1 MKNFVTRSITA
12 VVGVILLYFII
23 KNSGIYLSTAILFLS
38 IVGIYEI
45 KNCFKNINI
54 NINAYLLYIFT
65 VFLFLIRS
73 VPKFEVMASFEYVF
87 ILIIMLISFV
97 LDLDINRNIDDSVY
111 TVFSYIYIPVIFD
124 LLYKMNNIYLV
135 LVFIMAFATDTFAY
149 LVGITMGRHKLIP
162 SISPK
167 KSVEGAIG
175 GVVGAVILGS
185 TWLNYNDF
193 KLDVLTVIFLIF
205 TSISSQLGDL
215 IASKIKRVAGI
226 KDYGNIFPGHGGV
239 LDRFDSI
246 LDVTVIIFLF
256 SKVMEV
262 LWLLL

>member
-23 KNSGIYLSTAILFLS
+23 KNSGIYLSTAILFMS

-97 LDLDINRNIDDSVY
+97 LDLDINRNMDDSVY

-149 LVGITMGRHKLIP
+149 IVGITMGRHKLIP

-175 GVVGAVILGS
+175 GVVGAVILGC

-193 KLDVLTVIFLIF
+193 KLDILTVIFLIF

-262 LWLLL
+262 LWLL

>member
-97 LDLDINRNIDDSVY
+97 LDLDINRNMDDSVY

-175 GVVGAVILGS
+175 GVVGAVILGC

-193 KLDVLTVIFLIF
+193 KLDILTVIFLIF

-215 IASKIKRVAGI
+215 IASKIKRVAEI

-262 LWLLL
+262 LWLL

>member
-45 KNCFKNINI
+45 KNCFKKINI

-175 GVVGAVILGS
+175 GVVGAVILGC

-262 LWLLL
+262 LWLL

>member
-23 KNSGIYLSTAILFLS
+23 KNSGIYLSTAILFMS

-73 VPKFEVMASFEYVF
+73 VPKFEVLASFEYVF

-175 GVVGAVILGS
+175 GVVGAVILGC

-193 KLDVLTVIFLIF
+193 KLDILTVIFLIF

-215 IASKIKRVAGI
+215 IASKIKRVAEI

>member
-23 KNSGIYLSTAILFLS
+23 KNSGIYLSTAILFMS

-97 LDLDINRNIDDSVY
+97 LDLDINRNMDDSVY

-175 GVVGAVILGS
+175 GVVGAVILGC

-193 KLDVLTVIFLIF
+193 KLDVLTIIFLIF

-215 IASKIKRVAGI
+215 IASKIKRVAEI

-262 LWLLL
+262 LWLL

>member
-12 VVGVILLYFII
+12 VIGIILLYFII
-23 KNSGIYLSTAILFLS
+23 VNGGIYLSVSLLFLS
-38 IVGIYEI
+38 LVGLYEI

-54 NINAYLLYIFT
+54 SINAYLLYIFT
-65 VFLFLIRS
+65 IILFLIRS
-73 VPKFEVMASFEYVF
+73 VESLSVLKNFEYLF

-97 LDLDINRNIDDSVY
+97 LDLDINRNMDDSVY

-124 LLYKMNNIYLV
+124 LLYKMDKMHLV

-149 LVGITMGRHKLIP
+149 LVGVTMGKHKLIP

-175 GVVGAVILGS
+175 GILGAVILGS
-185 TWLNYNDF
+185 LWIKYNSIN
-193 KLDVLTVIFLIF
+193 LDILTIIFLVF

-215 IASKIKRVAGI
+215 IASKIKRVSGI

-246 LDVTVIIFLF
+246 LNVTVIIFLF

-262 LWLLL
+262 IWLQF

>member
-1 MKNFVTRSITA
+1 M
-12 VVGVILLYFII
+12 
-23 KNSGIYLSTAILFLS
+23 
-38 IVGIYEI
+38 
-45 KNCFKNINI
+45 C
-54 NINAYLLYIFT
+54 
-65 VFLFLIRS
+65 IR
-73 VPKFEVMASFEYVF
+73 
-87 ILIIMLISFV
+87 
-97 LDLDINRNIDDSVY
+97 DR
-111 TVFSYIYIPVIFD
+111 
-124 LLYKMNNIYLV
+124 
-135 LVFIMAFATDTFAY
+135 
-149 LVGITMGRHKLIP
+149 

-175 GVVGAVILGS
+175 GVVGAVILGC

-262 LWLLL
+262 L

>member
-23 KNSGIYLSTAILFLS
+23 KNSGIYLSTAILFMS

-175 GVVGAVILGS
+175 GVVGAVILGC
-185 TWLNYNDF
+185 TWLNYSDF

>member
-23 KNSGIYLSTAILFLS
+23 KNSGIYLSTAILFMS

-97 LDLDINRNIDDSVY
+97 LDLDINRNMDDSVY

-175 GVVGAVILGS
+175 GVVGAVILGC

-193 KLDVLTVIFLIF
+193 KLDILTVIFLIF

-215 IASKIKRVAGI
+215 IASKIKRVAEI

-262 LWLLL
+262 LWLL

>member
-23 KNSGIYLSTAILFLS
+23 KNSGIYLSTAILFMS

-97 LDLDINRNIDDSVY
+97 LDLDINRNMDDSVY
-111 TVFSYIYIPVIFD
+111 TVFSYIHIPVIFD

-175 GVVGAVILGS
+175 GVVGAVILGC

-193 KLDVLTVIFLIF
+193 KLDVITIIFLIF

-262 LWLLL
+262 LWLL